1 MEVDAMTENPPT
13 AEPPKPGPS
22 GDTAL
27 EAVELTKSF
36 GGFVAN
42 DDISLSVPENEFH
55 AIIGPNGAG
64 KTTLFNMIAGSLRP
78 TSGVVR
84 FHGENVTDRSE
95 HERARLGI
103 SRAFQITQLF
113 SDQSV
118 LDNLRLAAQ
127 STAQRL
133 NPIATPDPAFEER
146 AHEMFEK
153 LGLGATPETLA
164 SALSHGDKK
173 KLEIGM
179 SLVTDPDV
187 LLLDEP
193 TSGVSENESQEVTG
207 FLDEFIGETT
217 ILMIEHDIDIVLN
230 LSDRITVLHQ
240 GSVIARGTPSDIT
253 GNEAVQNAYLGGY

>member
-1 MEVDAMTENPPT
+1 MTENQPT
-13 AEPPKPGPS
+13 AEPPEPGPA

-27 EAVELTKSF
+27 EAVELTKAF
-36 GGFVAN
+36 GDFVAN
-42 DDISLSVPENEFH
+42 EEVSLRVPENEFH

-84 FHGENVTDRSE
+84 FDGDDITDRSE

-103 SRAFQITQLF
+103 SRAFQMTQIF
-113 SDQSV
+113 GDQTV
-118 LDNLRLAAQ
+118 LENLRLAAQ
-127 STAQRL
+127 STDQRL
-133 NPIATPDPAFEER
+133 DPLAKPDAAFEER
-146 AHEMFEK
+146 AYSMFEK
-153 LGLGATPETLA
+153 LGLGATPETTA

-240 GSVIARGTPSDIT
+240 GSVIARGTPGDIT
-253 GNEAVQNAYLGGY
+253 ENEAVQKAYLGGY